1 MDVIELIDE
10 KRDEHL
16 AELQEFLRI
25 PSISTTV
32 QHKPDV
38 ERAAHWVADHL
49 QAAGMQQIDVVP
61 TALHPLVYAESPHQE
76 GKPTVLLYGHYDVQP
91 AEPLELWT
99 SPPFEPTVRNG
110 NLYGRGTADDK
121 GQLHTHV
128 KALEALQTVHTKLPV
143 NVKVLIEGEEEVGSK
158 SLWDFLRQ
166 NRQRLVSDA
175 LVLSDTSMLAPGVPS
190 ITYALRGMNYYQVE
204 ITGPSQDLHSGLYGG
219 AVPNPLAVLAR
230 TFAQFHDKNLRV
242 AIPGFYRDVAK
253 LSASERKALKRLPWN
268 EKEFRKTVG
277 APALC
282 GERGYSVPEQ
292 IWCRP
297 TFELN
302 GIWGGYM
309 QEGAKT
315 VIPSRAY
322 AKFSTRLVPNQ
333 DPEKIAKLVEAHFRK
348 LLPKMVTCRFDVLST
363 GKPWLAPYSHPIVQA
378 AAAALEEGFGRK
390 AVFIRE
396 GGSIP
401 IVAEMSDMFH
411 IPCVLMGFGL
421 PDENAHAP
429 DEHMSLDNYFG
440 GIRSAALFYER
451 LSTLEGGW
459 K

>member
-1 MDVIELIDE
+1 MDVIEFIDK

-16 AELQEFLRI
+16 EELKEFLRI
-25 PSISTTV
+25 PSVSTTA

-38 ERAAHWVADHL
+38 ERAARWVADHL
-49 QAAGMQQIDVVP
+49 RAASMQQIDVLP

-91 AEPLELWT
+91 AEPLELWS
-99 SPPFEPTVRNG
+99 SPAFEPTVRNG

-121 GQLHTHV
+121 GQLHTHL
-128 KALEALQTVHTKLPV
+128 KALEALQTVHSKLPV

-175 LVLSDTSMLAPGVPS
+175 LVLSDTSMLAPRVPS

-242 AIPGFYRDVAK
+242 TIPGFYRDVAK
-253 LSASERKALKRLPWN
+253 LSASERKALKTLPWN

-282 GERGYSVPEQ
+282 GEKGYSVPEQ

-297 TFELN
+297 TFDLN

-309 QEGAKT
+309 QEGAET
-315 VIPSRAY
+315 AIPSKAY

-333 DPEKIAKLVEAHFRK
+333 DPDKIAKLVEAHFRK
-348 LLPKMVTCRFDVLST
+348 LLPKSVTCRFDVLST

-378 AAAALEEGFGRK
+378 AAAALEEGFSRK

-396 GGSIP
+396 GCSIP
-401 IVAEMSDMFH
+401 IVAEISDVFH

-429 DEHMSLDNYFG
+429 DEHISLDNHFG

-451 LSTLEGGW
+451 LSTLEGGR